1 MRRYRNEIG
10 LLVAIFVVLAVTACF
25 SESYRKLP
33 LQNAQEILRQTSL
46 LGIFSLGAAVVI
58 ISGGIDLSSGSV
70 IAFSSCLCADIFL
83 AMSPVDS
90 RGVPMITELG
100 TGVILLGIGGVL
112 VAGFLIGTI
121 HAWLI
126 TCVGLPPFI
135 ATLASLVGLRSLAK
149 VLTQQITAQLGARV
163 QRINVS
169 DRDFAKLGGLEG
181 DAWFWH
187 WFPLIVFL
195 VLSAAIWFLMNRT
208 VVGRHLYAMGGNE
221 QAARLSGIRTERL
234 KWLAYCIG
242 AMTASLA
249 GVLYLAEVGEA
260 DPYTAA
266 RGYELNAIAASVV
279 GGCSLMG
286 GIGTIPG
293 VMLGVL
299 FLRVV
304 IDAVAKI
311 VRSGADDYEG
321 IIVGFLVVLAVSFNE
336 LRTRVGRGG
345 KQFFPGALGWFA
357 IVALTLLAA
366 AIGLVMTGRPA
377 LAAGA
382 AVAIAIALSGL
393 KLIESRRTV

>member
-1 MRRYRNEIG
+1 MRRFRNEFG
-10 LLVAIFVVLAVTACF
+10 LLFAIVAVVLVTTCF
-25 SESYRKLP
+25 SDSYRKLP
-33 LQNAQEILRQTSL
+33 LQNAQEILRQTAL

-70 IAFSSCLCADIFL
+70 IAFSSCICADIFL

-90 RGVPMITELG
+90 RGVPVTTNLG
-100 TGVILLGIGGVL
+100 TGTILIAIGGVL
-112 VAGFLIGTI
+112 VAGFLIGTF

-149 VLTQQITAQLGARV
+149 VLTQQITAGLGSRV
-163 QRINVS
+163 QRINIT
-169 DRDFAKLGGLEG
+169 DRNFARLGGLEG
-181 DAWFWH
+181 DAAFWH

-195 VLSAAIWFLMNRT
+195 LLAGGIWFLMNRT

-279 GGCSLMG
+279 GGCSLTG

-336 LRTRVGRGG
+336 LRTRAGRGG

-357 IVALTLLAA
+357 IVALTLLAGS
-366 AIGLVMTGRPA
+366 IGLVMTGKST
-377 LAAGA
+377 AGA
-382 AVAIAIALSGL
+382 IVAALTAILLTALKVL
-393 KLIESRRTV
+393 ESRRAI